1 MLETPV
7 PIFAAVLTIFDVVFL
22 HGSTL
27 RTLGHL
33 CFLLQAVASS
43 TLLSCWAIRASST
56 ALITGS
62 VRSFAD
68 LPRCLFVGRAEVA
81 ISPATSRPT
90 LASLGVWQTLLV

>member
-1 MLETPV
+1 MLESPV
-7 PIFAAVLTIFDVVFL
+7 HIYAAALTIFDVVFI

-33 CFLLQAVASS
+33 CSLLQAVASS

-68 LPRCLFVGRAEVA
+68 LPRCLFVGRAEGA
-81 ISPATSRPT
+81 ISPATSTPT
-90 LASLGVWQTLLV
+90 LAIVGVGQSLVG

>member
-1 MLETPV
+1 MLESPV
-7 PIFAAVLTIFDVVFL
+7 HIYATALTIFDVVFI

-27 RTLGHL
+27 WTLGHL

-43 TLLSCWAIRASST
+43 TLLFCWSIRASST

-68 LPRCLFVGRAEVA
+68 LPRCLFIGRAEVA

-90 LASLGVWQTLLV
+90 LASVGVWQSMLV